1 MSVYARVSVRR
12 TSRRTNETES
22 GFSQPRADASMP
34 QVTGFTGDAG
44 EGWSPNEALVIPS
57 NTILRASNNL
67 VTLEAGITSSDWE
80 LRNRR

>member
-22 GFSQPRADASMP
+22 GFFQSRADASMP

-44 EGWSPNEALVIPS
+44 EGWPPNQAP
-57 NTILRASNNL
+57 
-67 VTLEAGITSSDWE
+67 LEAGITSSDWE
-80 LRNRR
+80 LRTDADANV